1 MNMNPIRLLGTTT
14 AACGLL
20 LILPM
25 ANAGIGEGNWE
36 VGFGL
41 GTTEFDSDLT
51 DDTGLYLDVRG
62 GYFFTD
68 RFQLEGQLSDA
79 STDQTFVDISLT
91 SLFANAVFNFRPGA
105 EIVPYALVGAG
116 STTVEVEAFGTVED
130 ESPSY
135 QAAVGSRFFVGA
147 RKKMAIRVELNAISE
162 DTFDERSTH
171 FNLAAGLS
179 WRIGRASR

>member
-1 MNMNPIRLLGTTT
+1 MNMNLIRLLGLTT
-14 AACGLL
+14 AMCGLL
-20 LILPM
+20 LVLPV
-25 ANAGIGEGNWE
+25 ANAGIGAGNWE

-41 GTTEFDSDLT
+41 GTTEFDSEVT
-51 DDTGLYLDVRG
+51 DDSGYYLDVRG

-79 STDQTFVDISLT
+79 STDEDFVDISVT

-116 STTVEVEAFGTVED
+116 STTLEVEAFGTEDD

-162 DTFDERSTH
+162 DNFDERSTH
-171 FNLAAGLS
+171 FSLAVGLS
-179 WRIGRASR
+179 WRIGADR